1 MVLFLIM
8 GLCLGVVFVDIVI
21 LLILGYFVDLRYVL
35 IYGSVYVIVDIFYF
49 VVYVFGF
56 VMVG

>member
-1 MVLFLIM
+1 M